1 MSEVRKM
8 EEKLN
13 KLYNDCVKEL
23 EGIKFEITNNPE
35 IGTIDI
41 SISKRNNKR
50 YGCCKHEEPDETD
63 YHIKK
68 YKNDFK
74 IVYHKFKKHHIEISK
89 WVMDLDE
96 KIIKNTIIH
105 EILHC
110 MPYCNNHG
118 LLFQNYA
125 CYINQKLG
133 YNIRTLGNK
142 EADYKKS
149 NLDFEADH
157 RNYNYKIICK
167 ECGNIF
173 YRKRLKKDLI
183 KKYRCSICGGKLELN
198 Q

>member
-1 MSEVRKM
+1 M

-13 KLYNDCVKEL
+13 RLYKECVKEL
-23 EGIKFEITNNPE
+23 EGIKFEITNNTE
-35 IGTIDI
+35 VGNIDI
-41 SISKRNNKR
+41 CIAKRNNKR

-63 YHIKK
+63 YHVTK
-68 YKNDFK
+68 YKNNFK
-74 IVYHKFKKHHIEISK
+74 IIYHKFKKHHIEISR

-96 KIIKNTIIH
+96 VIIKNTIIH

-110 MPYCNNHG
+110 LPYCNNHG

-125 CYINQKLG
+125 CYINQELG
-133 YNIRTLGNK
+133 YNIKTLGNK
-142 EADYKKS
+142 QADYKRS

-157 RNYNYKIICK
+157 RNYKYKIVCK
-167 ECGNIF
+167 ECGNKF
-173 YRKRLKKDLI
+173 YRHRLKKDLI